1 MKPEQSH
8 LSEELEQ
15 FQREIEYLS
24 KVDFSKG
31 TAARKR
37 VQRRLEQSWSRLP
50 WWKAAWHGFSDFQ
63 TRMAVASTALIIFSL
78 LNLEGLFALPQHSS
92 HSQPVP
98 LNHVQMLRITDSKT
112 VGTIVPN
119 RLFTTETPQVR
130 PASTA
135 LSPTPMPVPAPE
147 LRFQSS

>member
-37 VQRRLEQSWSRLP
+37 GLACPGGKPPGMEFPTSKP
-50 WWKAAWHGFSDFQ
+50 AWQWH
-63 TRMAVASTALIIFSL
+63 
-78 LNLEGLFALPQHSS
+78 
-92 HSQPVP
+92 
-98 LNHVQMLRITDSKT
+98 
-112 VGTIVPN
+112 
-119 RLFTTETPQVR
+119 R
-130 PASTA
+130 P
-135 LSPTPMPVPAPE
+135 
-147 LRFQSS
+147 R